1 MELDCRTDVGVM
13 LTSKLTVKEGV
24 GVKSVILLLE
34 NISMVDD
41 TKLIVGLVVVN
52 CTSEVGTGLLGDD
65 VSLVMLTM
73 PLVVMVGTNSVL
85 NNVEI
90 TVGLDISLVKSKLLV
105 MVDTTPMVVG
115 VVSKLDVKV
124 ASKLDVKVAS
134 RLDVTSTVDDSIS
147 LVITLVVIVGTISVV
162 EINVFTRLDDKLSIV
177 VGVNSPV
184 SEVNKIVVRLV
195 MLDGVGDIEVNMNV
209 VLVNSAL
216 EIMGVVSILDIE
228 VVITI
233 SVLDGIEDIEITL
246 VWVVF
251 KANVVVGNGEINS
264 LLVLNRVVGNTVN
277 DVVRVRNDALVVF
290 GISSMLE
297 ETVGVGNGVTLVSS
311 VILLRVITVGTIVI
325 LDVGVTVTTRLC
337 VDTTDTTLP
346 KVGDTITLVKSMPP
360 LLVIVGVTVSTI
372 DIFVDVNNTLVV
384 SADETGD
391 VTMTL
396 EVGV

>member
-13 LTSKLTVKEGV
+13 LTSKLIVKEGV

-124 ASKLDVKVAS
+124 AS

-162 EINVFTRLDDKLSIV
+162 KINVFTRLDDKLSIV

-384 SADETGD
+384 SADEAGD